1 MESTLFNK
9 ILDIMPMFLKFQK
22 KDCKLKRILFGVS
35 GTDECKKAVGCL
47 VKLFSG
53 VAEFEITLL
62 HVVSDVLVY
71 AEAGVY
77 NYNQLGAE
85 STENDALL
93 SEFEAQFLAHNIKT
107 NKIIRQG
114 NAADVL
120 LELANDFDLLV
131 IGESESSILHRIF
144 NSHQDLFISASP
156 IPVLIAK

>member
-1 MESTLFNK
+1 M
-9 ILDIMPMFLKFQK
+9 K
-22 KDCKLKRILFGVS
+22 KILFGVS
-35 GTDECKKAVGCL
+35 DTNECRKAVDCL

-53 VAEFEITLL
+53 IASFEITLL
-62 HVVSDVLVY
+62 RVVADVLVY

-77 NYNQLGAE
+77 NYNNLADV
-85 STENDALL
+85 ENIEDDELL
-93 SEFEAQFLAHNIKT
+93 KEFEAKFLAHNIKT
-107 NKIIRQG
+107 HKVIKQG

-120 LELANDFDLLV
+120 LELASNHDLLV

>member
-1 MESTLFNK
+1 M
-9 ILDIMPMFLKFQK
+9 K
-22 KDCKLKRILFGVS
+22 KILFGVS
-35 GTDECKKAVGCL
+35 DTNECRKAVDCL

-53 VAEFEITLL
+53 ITSFEITLL
-62 HVVSDVLVY
+62 RVVADVLVY

-77 NYNQLGAE
+77 NYNNLADV
-85 STENDALL
+85 ENVEGDELL
-93 SEFEAQFLAHNIKT
+93 KEFEAKFLAHNIKT
-107 NKIIRQG
+107 HKVIKQG

-120 LELANDFDLLV
+120 LELASNHDLLV

>member
-1 MESTLFNK
+1 M
-9 ILDIMPMFLKFQK
+9 K
-22 KDCKLKRILFGVS
+22 KILFGVS
-35 GTDECKKAVGCL
+35 DTSECRKAIDCL

-53 VAEFEITLL
+53 ITEFEITLL
-62 HVVSDVLVY
+62 RVVADVLVY

-77 NYNQLGAE
+77 NYNNLADAQNIE
-85 STENDALL
+85 SDELL
-93 SEFEAQFLAHNIKT
+93 KEFEAKFLSHNIKT
-107 NKIIRQG
+107 HKVIKQG

-120 LELANDFDLLV
+120 LELATNHDLLV

>member
-1 MESTLFNK
+1 M
-9 ILDIMPMFLKFQK
+9 K
-22 KDCKLKRILFGVS
+22 KILFGVS
-35 GTDECKKAVGCL
+35 DTNECRKAVDCL

-53 VAEFEITLL
+53 ITSFEITLL
-62 HVVSDVLVY
+62 RVVADVLVY

-77 NYNQLGAE
+77 NYNNLADV
-85 STENDALL
+85 ENVEDDELL
-93 SEFEAQFLAHNIKT
+93 KEFEAKFLAHNIKT
-107 NKIIRQG
+107 HKVIKQG

-120 LELANDFDLLV
+120 LELASNHDLLV

>member
-1 MESTLFNK
+1 M
-9 ILDIMPMFLKFQK
+9 K
-22 KDCKLKRILFGVS
+22 KILFGVS
-35 GTDECKKAVGCL
+35 DTNECRKAVDCL

-53 VAEFEITLL
+53 IASFEITLL
-62 HVVSDVLVY
+62 RVVADVLVY

-77 NYNQLGAE
+77 NYNNLADV
-85 STENDALL
+85 ENVEDDELL
-93 SEFEAQFLAHNIKT
+93 KEFEAKFLAHNIKT
-107 NKIIRQG
+107 HKVIKQG

-120 LELANDFDLLV
+120 LELASNHDLLV

>member
-1 MESTLFNK
+1 M
-9 ILDIMPMFLKFQK
+9 K
-22 KDCKLKRILFGVS
+22 KILFGVS
-35 GTDECKKAVGCL
+35 DTDECRHAVDCL

-62 HVVSDVLVY
+62 RVVSEVLVY
-71 AEAGVY
+71 AESGVY
-77 NYNQLGAE
+77 DYNDMVSAQNAE
-85 STENDALL
+85 SDALL
-93 SEFEAQFLAHNIKT
+93 GEFEEKFLAHNIKVHKT
-107 NKIIRQG
+107 IKRG

-120 LELANDFDLLV
+120 LELANDHDLLV